1 MAKRGA
7 FNKDELASASGRELI
22 SEPIR
27 FMPPTSQ
34 EAIDEALLVLQDH
47 KDSWVALGIPERI
60 DILEDMIQGFMNVAD
75 RWVAQCL
82 EAKSV
87 AGNPIAEA
95 EEWVLLAMVVRAL
108 RLLRQSLIDIQKHG
122 RPCIA
127 GRVIQR
133 PDGQVVARV
142 FPRNRVEGI
151 LFRGVTGEVWMEPG
165 VTVEETISSQAL
177 SYHDKDHAG
186 KVALV
191 LGAGNASAL
200 PVVDVLHKL
209 FVEDQVV
216 VLKPNPVNEYLGP
229 LIEEAFRALTN
240 RSFFRVV
247 YGDVEQGSYLCS
259 NTTIQEIHLTGS
271 DKTFEEI
278 TFGRGLEGE
287 RRKAERRPLINKRF
301 TCELGNVSPVI
312 IVPGPWDD
320 DDVQEQAKHLATWLV
335 VNAGF
340 GCLTPRVIIQYEAWA
355 KRDGLVQAIGD
366 MLATVPTRSA
376 YYPGAKERYAAF
388 IAAHPE
394 ALQFGDASGDDLPW
408 TLIPQLD
415 PEKTDDICFKREA
428 FCSLFAET
436 GLQASSVPE
445 YINRAVEFANNTLWG
460 TLNATLIV
468 HPASLADPLIS
479 VSLDQ
484 AIAELRYGTVLVN
497 LLAFYSPYFMVTPW
511 GGFPGTDIYDIQSGI
526 GKAYNM
532 LMFERPQKS
541 VVRAPFHK
549 PIEPLTVA
557 SKRPHAFAK
566 KLAAFE
572 ASPALSKVPGLLWSA
587 VRS

>member
-22 SEPIR
+22 SEPIG

-47 KDSWVALGIPERI
+47 KDSWVALGISDRI
-60 DILEDMIQGFMNVAD
+60 AILEDMIQGVMTVAD
-75 RWVAQCL
+75 RWVAQSL
-82 EAKSV
+82 EAKGV
-87 AGNPIAEA
+87 AGNPLAEA
-95 EEWVLLAMVVRAL
+95 EEWVLLAGVVRAL
-108 RLLRQSLIDIQKHG
+108 RLLRESLIDIQKHG
-122 RPCIA
+122 RPRIA
-127 GRVIQR
+127 GQVIRR
-133 PDGQVVARV
+133 PDGQVVAQV

-151 LFRGVTGEVWMEPG
+151 LFRGVTGQVWMEPD
-165 VTVEETISSQAL
+165 VTVEETLKSQAL
-177 SYHDKDHAG
+177 CYQDKNHEG

-200 PVVDVLHKL
+200 PVVDFLHKL

-216 VLKPNPVNEYLGP
+216 VLKLNPVNAYLGP
-229 LIEEAFRALTN
+229 LIEEGFRALTDQGFL
-240 RSFFRVV
+240 RIV
-247 YGDVEQGSYLCS
+247 YGGVEQGSYLCY
-259 NTTIQEIHLTGS
+259 NPAVDEIHLTGS
-271 DKTFEEI
+271 DKTFEAL
-278 TFGRGLEGE
+278 TFGSGLEGE
-287 RRKAERRPLINKRF
+287 RRKAECRPLLNKRF

-320 DDVQEQAKHLATWLV
+320 DDVREQAKHLATWLV

-340 GCLTPRVIIQYEAWA
+340 GCLTPRVIIQHKAWA
-355 KRDGLVQAIGD
+355 KRGALVEAIGD
-366 MLATVPTRSA
+366 MLAGVPTRSA
-376 YYPGAKERYAAF
+376 YYPRARERHAAF
-388 IAAHPE
+388 LASHPE
-394 ALQFGDASGDDLPW
+394 ALQFGDASGDCLPW
-408 TLIPQLD
+408 TLIPDVD
-415 PEKTDDICFKREA
+415 PGKTNDICFKREA

-436 GLQASSVPE
+436 GLEASGVTE
-445 YINRAVEFANNTLWG
+445 YVDRAVEFSNNTLWG

-468 HPASLADPLIS
+468 HPASLADPPIAA
-479 VSLDQ
+479 SLDR

-497 LLAFYSPYFMVTPW
+497 LLAFYSAYFMVTPW

-549 PIEPLTVA
+549 PIDPLTVA
-557 SKRPHAFAK
+557 SKRPHAFAR